1 MKKKII
7 ITVLAL
13 LAVVFTGVKLF
24 SNQKTVQEKVYRP
37 DPDKKALVKAE
48 TVVPKDLD
56 KTFTYTG
63 TFKPFREIMLIPQSE
78 GEVTGVYFEE
88 GASVQQGK
96 LLLQVDDEML
106 RAKYIAAQATYET
119 AKKNFE
125 RYEKASESD
134 GVSKMQYD
142 SYWQQYKDAESQLKQ
157 LDKNIRLSKLTAP
170 FSGTITLKDVE
181 IGTVVDKKS
190 NIGRLTDLSQMKLEI
205 AVPENEITL
214 FGEGEQIAIETDIY
228 PTQTLTGKIDYV
240 ADRADDS
247 HNYTVKVLL
256 KNNKNAELKA
266 GMYGRAIVSKDL
278 HKATLVVPRSA
289 LLGSA
294 KNPQVYVIDNGI
306 AMLREIHT
314 GGSNGVEVEVI
325 DGLKQG
331 EQVVTNGQINLSNGS
346 KVEVAKQ

>member
-1 MKKKII
+1 
-7 ITVLAL
+7 
-13 LAVVFTGVKLF
+13 
-24 SNQKTVQEKVYRP
+24 
-37 DPDKKALVKAE
+37 
-48 TVVPKDLD
+48 
-56 KTFTYTG
+56 
-63 TFKPFREIMLIPQSE
+63 MLIPQSE

-346 KVEVAKQ
+346 KVEVAK

>member
-48 TVVPKDLD
+48 TVEPKDLD

-88 GASVQQGK
+88 GAVVPQGK
-96 LLLQVDDEML
+96 LLLQIDDEML
-106 RAKYIAAQATYET
+106 RAKYISAQAIYET

-125 RYEKASESD
+125 RYEKASESE

-157 LDKNIRLSKLTAP
+157 LDKNIRLSKLSAP

-214 FGEGEQIAIETDIY
+214 FGEGEQITIKTDIY

-256 KNNKNAELKA
+256 KNNKNTELKA
-266 GMYGRAIVSKDL
+266 GMYGRAIVSKEL
-278 HKATLVVPRSA
+278 HTATLVIPRSA

-306 AMLREIHT
+306 ATLRDILI
-314 GGSNGVEVEVI
+314 GGSNGMEVEVVE
-325 DGLKQG
+325 GLKQG
-331 EQVVTNGQINLSNGS
+331 EQVVTSGQINLSNGS
-346 KVEVAKQ
+346 KVEIAK